1 MNVRSQSAIAALI
14 ALAAAACSS
23 ATSEPPPEPAKA
35 ETAAP
40 VAEASVAAAPMSAPA
55 AELPVANPAP
65 DFTLVDPDG
74 VSHSLADYRGKWV
87 VLEWTNHGCPYVKKH
102 YNSKNMQQ
110 LQSKYTGKGVAWL
123 TICSSA
129 PGKEGYEEA
138 AAWKAT
144 LARVGSAATATL
156 LDADGKVGHAYGAK
170 VTPHMFVIDPRGG
183 IVYRGAIDDKK
194 SAKVEDVAAHT
205 YVAEVLDAAM
215 AGAAPPVTETAP
227 YG

>member
-1 MNVRSQSAIAALI
+1 MNARTQSAIAALI
-14 ALAAAACSS
+14 ALAAAACST
-23 ATSEPPPEPAKA
+23 ATSEPQPEPAKA
-35 ETAAP
+35 EAAAP
-40 VAEASVAAAPMSAPA
+40 VAEAPAAQPSAPA
-55 AELPVANPAP
+55 PEQPVANPAP

-110 LQSKYTGKGVAWL
+110 LQAKYTGKGVAWL

-129 PGKEGYEEA
+129 PGKEGHQDA
-138 AAWKAT
+138 AGWKAT

-156 LDADGKVGHAYGAK
+156 FDVDGKVGHAYGAK

-205 YVAEVLDAAM
+205 YVSEVLDATM
-215 AGAAPPVTETAP
+215 AGNPAPIAETAA